1 METFSQPSGYIFQ
14 HVTIF
19 KVKIRFFNFACSPH
33 THTYTHTHKK
43 SLFLPLVCFKKQTSF
58 LPSHGNLTLGINYL
72 YKNVLQTT
80 LHYTRLFL
88 LFFFFFSSAC
98 TGMSSGFPLMTSSVK
113 VSMKLDSILPQCFS
127 LNLASTDLAES
138 HRKIFWHL
146 EHNVGMIHPS
156 HSPLSL
162 QHPHLSVLRRTLLNP
177 KPQGNI
183 THTRTLLEMNFKNE
197 KIDFIIPWSWFDD
210 TQIYSLQAL
219 E

>member
-1 METFSQPSGYIFQ
+1 MFYRP
-14 HVTIF
+14 
-19 KVKIRFFNFACSPH
+19 
-33 THTYTHTHKK
+33 
-43 SLFLPLVCFKKQTSF
+43 
-58 LPSHGNLTLGINYL
+58 
-72 YKNVLQTT
+72 
-80 LHYTRLFL
+80 HYTTPDFSC
-88 LFFFFFSSAC
+88 FFFFFSSAC
-98 TGMSSGFPLMTSSVK
+98 MGMSSGFPLMTSSVK

-183 THTRTLLEMNFKNE
+183 THTRTLLEMNVKNE
-197 KIDFIIPWSWFDD
+197 KIDFIIPWS
-210 TQIYSLQAL
+210 
-219 E
+219 